1 MVSTDTA
8 AGDSSPVRLVATA
21 AQFSAWSV
29 LAFMTASSSALGRR
43 TELKKRQTLG
53 I

>member
-1 MVSTDTA
+1 MVSMDTA

-21 AQFSAWSV
+21 AQSSPWSG
-29 LAFMTASSSALGRR
+29 LAFMTASSSAASPR
-43 TELKKRQTLG
+43 TELKKRQILG

>member
-21 AQFSAWSV
+21 APQFSAWSV
-29 LAFMTASSSALGRR
+29 LAFMTK
-43 TELKKRQTLG
+43 LKKRQILG